1 MVSRGSAPPRLW
13 LSPRRPKA
21 ANLGAFFLGSGFP
34 DLQRRRCS
42 DVFEAFSFTI
52 APFDRLTPAERDQVM
67 AASDIAVWPKGA
79 TVLRGE
85 EASGHLHIV
94 LKGLVQELSGTEVL
108 AAYGPGESFDVKALL
123 GSPGAGTFVAREDT
137 VCQLLPQESFLD
149 LTRTNPRFGV
159 WFHQEM
165 IDRLRDLAVRQA
177 NREMTSF
184 MMARIRQAY
193 IHPAAYV
200 GADCSARDAVAAMK
214 ATRSTSLLVRGE
226 PGADGAPGR
235 VGILSDRDLRD
246 AVILD
251 GAPVT
256 SPVGPL
262 ASYSMISLDIDD
274 FLFNALVV
282 MTKHGIRRVVVTEGE
297 AIVGILEQVDLL
309 GFLSNNSHI
318 VAIRVE
324 RASDL
329 ADLRAASAEIPT
341 LIQALHGNGVKI
353 RFIAEMVTA
362 LNRRIFAKLFE
373 LLAPP
378 DLLANSCLIVM
389 GSEGRGEQILK
400 TDQDNGLILR
410 DGYACPDLESI
421 TAEFSRSLIEFG
433 YPQCP
438 GGIMVNTPEWTR
450 PLAGYRA
457 AIHGWVYH
465 PDEAAQLNLA
475 IFYDAAPVAGDAT
488 LLDQARD
495 YLIETLSANDMFFS
509 HFARPTLSFD
519 TPIGLFSHLKGEEL
533 DIKKGGIFP
542 LVHGVRSLALEKR
555 LQERN
560 TIDRIRALQD
570 LGVFDATMATE
581 LTEALLAML
590 ELRLKLRLAA
600 GDIGTQTDNF
610 IRPDQLNRLER
621 DLLKDSLSIVK
632 RFKEFITYHFHLKMF

>member
-1 MVSRGSAPPRLW
+1 MP
-13 LSPRRPKA
+13 
-21 ANLGAFFLGSGFP
+21 
-34 DLQRRRCS
+34 
-42 DVFEAFSFTI
+42 EALSFTST
-52 APFDRLTPAERDQVM
+52 PFDRLTEGERDRV
-67 AASDIAVWPKGA
+67 AAAADLAVWPKGA
-79 TVLRGE
+79 TIPTTPGTTNPGPTT
-85 EASGHLHIV
+85 SGGTDGAERLHVV
-94 LKGLVQELSGTEVL
+94 LKGLVHELNGTEVL

-123 GSPGAGTFVAREDT
+123 GSPGTNVFVAREDT
-137 VCQLLPQESFLD
+137 VCHLLPRETFLD
-149 LTRTNPRFGV
+149 LIRANPPFGA

-165 IDRLRDLAVRQA
+165 VERLRDLAVRQA

-193 IHPAAYV
+193 IHPATYV
-200 GADCSARDAVAAMK
+200 APDCTARDAVAAMK
-214 ATRSTSLLVRGE
+214 ATRSTSLLVR
-226 PGADGAPGR
+226 DGKGGP

-251 GAPVT
+251 GAPT
-256 SPVGPL
+256 HSPVGPL
-262 ASYSMISLDIDD
+262 ASYSMISLEIDD

-297 AIVGILEQVDLL
+297 TIVGILEQVDLL

-329 ADLRAASAEIPT
+329 VDLRAASAEIPT
-341 LIQALHGNGVKI
+341 LIQALHGNGVKVQ
-353 RFIAEMVTA
+353 FIAEMVTA

-378 DLLANSCLIVM
+378 DLVANSCLIVM

-410 DGYACPDLESI
+410 DGYTCPGLDAI
-421 TAEFSRSLIEFG
+421 TAEFSKGLIEFG
-433 YPQCP
+433 YPPCP

-450 PLAGYRA
+450 PLAGYRS
-457 AIHGWVYH
+457 AIHGWVHH
-465 PDEAAQLNLA
+465 PDESAQLNLA
-475 IFYDAAPVAGDAT
+475 IFYDAAAVAGDAS

-495 YLIETLSANDMFFS
+495 YLIDTLSSNDMFFS

-519 TPIGLFSHLKGEEL
+519 TPIGLFSHLKGEQL

-555 LQERN
+555 LTERN
-560 TIDRIRALQD
+560 TIDRIHALQA
-570 LGVFDATMATE
+570 LNVFDATMATE
-581 LTEALLAML
+581 LKEALLALL
-590 ELRLKLRLAA
+590 ELRLKLRLAE
-600 GDIGTQTDNF
+600 GDIGTQTDNL
-610 IRPDQLNRLER
+610 IRPDRLNRLER
-621 DLLKDSLSIVK
+621 DQLKDSLSIVK
-632 RFKEFITYHFHLKMF
+632 RFKEFVTYHFHLKMF